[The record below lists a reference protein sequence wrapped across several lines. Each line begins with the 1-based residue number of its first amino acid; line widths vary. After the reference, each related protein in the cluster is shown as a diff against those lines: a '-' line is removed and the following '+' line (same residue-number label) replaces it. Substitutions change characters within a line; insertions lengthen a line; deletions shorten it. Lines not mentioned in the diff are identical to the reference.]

1 MAKSTVYS
9 SISSNKIKSLLYILF
24 FFMLIILVG
33 TLVGQFMGYGMSF
46 VGVML
51 VISGVISFVSYYYSD
66 KIVLSM
72 SHAKQIE
79 KKDNPRLYRVVENMS
94 IAAGLPMPKVYIM
107 QEAAPNAFA
116 TGRDPKH
123 AAVAAT
129 TGLLDLLNDSEL
141 EGVMAHE
148 MSHVKNYDTRLMAIV
163 AVLAGSIAIISDMFM
178 RNMLFS
184 DNDNR
189 GGLAMLLAIVAAVLA
204 PIAAML
210 IQLAVSR
217 KREFLADSSGVL
229 LTRYPDGLA
238 SALEKISSYNRPMH
252 HVSSA
257 TAHLYIE
264 NPFGADRGRKTS
276 WLVSLFSTHPPVEE
290 RIKALR
296 AL

>member
-1 MAKSTVYS
+1 MAKTTAYS
-9 SISSNKIKSLLYILF
+9 SVTSNKIKSILYLVF
-24 FFMLIILVG
+24 FFVLFVLVG
-33 TLVGQFMGYGMSF
+33 TFIGRFLGYGLSF

-51 VISGVISFVSYYYSD
+51 IISGIISFVSYYYSD
-66 KIVLSM
+66 KIVLSI

-79 KKDNPRLYRVVENMS
+79 KKDNPRLYRIVENMS
-94 IAAGLPMPKVYIM
+94 IAAGLPMPRVYIM

-189 GGLAMLLAIVAAVLA
+189 GGVTMLLAIVAAILA

-229 LTRYPDGLA
+229 LTRYPEGLA